1 MNRRRLDRRPRN
13 IGEISTINQWY
24 LNAAAQRQSPGSSK
38 DISDDG
44 GNLS

>member
-1 MNRRRLDRRPRN
+1 MNRRRLDRRQRN

-24 LNAAAQRQSPGSSK
+24 LNGSAQRRSPASSK
-38 DISDDG
+38 DIGDDG